1 LSFETNINHNSIC
14 NKYDAIIFDIDG
26 VLIDVVNSYD
36 QTIKKTIQY
45 ILSNN
50 FDISLT
56 NLPID
61 KLISRFRFTG
71 GFNNDIDTAYSI
83 ILTTLYCKSI
93 NKNDINEI
101 FVFIIDMLEKIND
114 KGILSVERELEKFG
128 DIEDIKTKLGY
139 PKDEN
144 IISSVFNEIFYGP
157 DLFRKQ
163 FNKNPTYYF
172 DNPFI
177 NNDKIIIQEKTIQ
190 DLSKEFNGKLIL
202 ISGRSKVAAE
212 FTLNGLFDYF
222 IKDACIFLE
231 DEKREF
237 AKPNTYAI
245 HRIFNELKLNKAI
258 YVGDSIEDLL
268 MIKKFRD
275 ETNKAKIGF
284 CGIYGTNR
292 SSPEDLKKLF
302 ELKGADIIVE
312 NVNNLPNIL
321 NNTKKIK
328 SHIG

>member
-1 LSFETNINHNSIC
+1 MSFEINANHNSIC

-26 VLIDVVNSYD
+26 VLIDVTNSYN
-36 QTIKKTIQY
+36 QTIKKTIEY

-50 FDISLT
+50 FNTSIV

-61 KLISRFRFTG
+61 KLIAKFRFTG

-83 ILTTLYCKSI
+83 ILTILYCKLI

-101 FVFIIDMLEKIND
+101 FVFIIDLLEKINN

-128 DIEDIKTKLGY
+128 NIEDIKTKLGY
-139 PKDEN
+139 PKDDN

-157 DLFRKQ
+157 DLFKKQ
-163 FNKNPTYYF
+163 FNKNPTHYF
-172 DNPFI
+172 DKPFI
-177 NNDKIIIQEKTIQ
+177 NNDKIIIKEKTIQ
-190 DLSKEFNGKLIL
+190 DLSKEFDGKLIL

-212 FTLNGLFDYF
+212 FTLNELFDYF

-237 AKPNTYAI
+237 AKPSTYAL
-245 HRIFNELKLNKAI
+245 HRIFNKLNLKNAI
-258 YVGDSIEDLL
+258 YVGDSIEDIL
-268 MIKKFRD
+268 MIEKFRD
-275 ETNKAKIGF
+275 ETNKTKIFF
-284 CGIYGTNR
+284 CGIYGTNT
-292 SSPEDLKKLF
+292 SSPEDLKRLF
-302 ELKGADIIVE
+302 GLKEANIIVE

-321 NNTKKIK
+321 NNTKK
-328 SHIG
+328 